1 MLKPNN
7 FRILSLGCLAAVMLL
22 VGAAPS
28 EAKWLTIHNDFQMFD
43 TDGNPIRTRS
53 GTLRKFGDTYYWY
66 GSANG
71 FRNQTCYASKD
82 LLHWTYKGVVI
93 EAPSTN
99 RMDVLYNDSTKL
111 YVMYLKTGRSDGCSL
126 GVATSPTPDG
136 KFTLKGNSLVH
147 GYKIGDP
154 SVWQDDDGKAYIAY
168 VWDSIPGANSGG
180 ISQHAFAELSPDYLT
195 VGKRIRLW
203 NRGSREAPMMMKRR
217 GTYYYLTS
225 LTLWTE
231 STATQ
236 YYTAPNI
243 AGPWTDRL
251 VPMMVP
257 GNTAN
262 NSWDT
267 QCDFVF
273 EFKGTRD
280 TVHMY
285 AGDRW
290 EKPDPMRLGDYAWL
304 PMSFTPRDSVVVN
317 YYQDWEVDPEAG
329 EWRPLDPKRNLALK
343 KSATASSSSGSNTPG
358 NATDS
363 TTWRN
368 YANTKWMSAALDSQ
382 WIRVDLGSPT
392 AINRVILKWDSAYAK
407 AFKIQA
413 SADTAAWTDVFAT
426 DKAGQRSVTDE
437 TFATI
442 TARYMR
448 VLCTQRGT
456 TGGVSLYDFM
466 VLYDEDAVVSLPR
479 TAGHKAASGASMTFH
494 GRTVRY
500 SPDAAGGIRL
510 EVLDSRGKLRAV
522 LADGYHGA
530 GEYSTDLPRTLPPGA
545 YVLRMAA
552 ESRTLKSLKI
562 EL

>member
-1 MLKPNN
+1 MGKLVKLGT
-7 FRILSLGCLAAVMLL
+7 LSIGCVAAWVLMAAAVP
-22 VGAAPS
+22 AQ
-28 EAKWLTIHNDFQMFD
+28 AKWLTIHNDFTMYD

-66 GSANG
+66 GSASG
-71 FRNQTCYASKD
+71 FRNQTCYSSKD
-82 LLHWTYKGVVI
+82 LLHWTNKGVVI

-111 YVMYLKTGRSDGCSL
+111 YVMFLKTGRSDGCSL

-147 GYKIGDP
+147 GAKIGDP
-154 SVWQDDDGKAYIAY
+154 SVWQDDNNKAYLAY

-180 ISQHAFAELSPDYLT
+180 ISQHAFAELSPDYQS
-195 VGKRIRLW
+195 VGKRIWLW

-217 GTYYYLTS
+217 GIYYYLTS

-236 YYTAPNI
+236 YYTASNI

-273 EFKGTRD
+273 PFKGTKD

-290 EKPDPMRLGDYAWL
+290 EKPDPIRLGDYVWL
-304 PMSFTPRDSVVVN
+304 PMAFTPKDSVLVN
-317 YYQDWEVDPEAG
+317 YYQDWEVDPDAG
-329 EWRPLDPKRNLALK
+329 EWRPLDQKRNLALGK
-343 KSATASSSSGSNTPG
+343 TATASSTSGANTAG
-358 NATDS
+358 NAIDS
-363 TTWRN
+363 SNWRT
-368 YANTKWMSAALDSQ
+368 YANTKWVSAALDSQ
-382 WIRVDLGSPT
+382 WIRVDLGS
-392 AINRVILKWDSAYAK
+392 AKSINRVILKWDSAYAK
-407 AFKIQA
+407 GFKIQA
-413 SADTAAWTDVFAT
+413 GADTASWTDVFAT
-426 DKAGQRSVTDE
+426 DKAGQRSITDE
-437 TFATI
+437 TFATV
-442 TARYMR
+442 TARYVR

-456 TGGVSLYDFM
+456 TGGISLYEFM
-466 VLYDEDAVVSLPR
+466 VLYDEGAVVSVPR
-479 TAGHKAASGASMTFH
+479 PAMRISASGTSLVLH
-494 GRTVRY
+494 GSTVRY
-500 SPDAAGGIRL
+500 SLAAAGRVRL
-510 EVLDSRGKLRAV
+510 ELLDGRGRLKAV
-522 LADGYHGA
+522 LADGSHGA
-530 GEYSTDLPRTLPPGA
+530 GDHVAALPGGLAPGSYA
-545 YVLRMAA
+545 LRMA
-552 ESRTLKSLKI
+552 SGSKTLKTARIKL
-562 EL
+562 